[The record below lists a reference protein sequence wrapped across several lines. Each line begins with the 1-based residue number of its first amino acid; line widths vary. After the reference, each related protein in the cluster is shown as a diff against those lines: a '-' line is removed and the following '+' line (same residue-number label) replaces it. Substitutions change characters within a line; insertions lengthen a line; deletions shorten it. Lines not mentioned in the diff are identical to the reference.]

1 MRSATPE
8 EIAAQRESWGRGER
22 AMGESVVDRELE
34 IRVLGTYPRVV
45 VEDQQILLKLFDPEK
60 GVDRV
65 LCVLS
70 PVRAHL
76 MSLDLSKA
84 ALLGQK

>member
-1 MRSATPE
+1 MLPE
-8 EIAAQRESWGRGER
+8 E
-22 AMGESVVDRELE
+22 ELE
-34 IRVLGTYPRVV
+34 IRALGTFPRVV
-45 VEDQQILLKLFDPEK
+45 VEDGQIFFKLFDPEK
-60 GVDRV
+60 GADRV
-65 LCVLS
+65 LCILS

>member
-1 MRSATPE
+1 MPD
-8 EIAAQRESWGRGER
+8 
-22 AMGESVVDRELE
+22 MLDELE
-34 IRVLGTYPRVV
+34 IRAEGTYPRAV
-45 VEDQQILLKLFDPEK
+45 VEDGKILLKLFDPKK
-60 GVDRV
+60 GADRV
-65 LCVLS
+65 LCVIS

>member
-8 EIAAQRESWGRGER
+8 EMAIQRAGWARS
-22 AMGESVVDRELE
+22 AVTDRELE
-34 IRVLGTYPRVV
+34 IRALGTYPRVV
-45 VEDQQILLKLFDPEK
+45 VEEGTILLKLFDPEK
-60 GVDRV
+60 GTDRV
-65 LCVLS
+65 LCILS

>member
-1 MRSATPE
+1 MH
-8 EIAAQRESWGRGER
+8 
-22 AMGESVVDRELE
+22 DELE
-34 IRVLGTYPRVV
+34 IRAEGTYPRVV

-60 GVDRV
+60 GTDRI

-84 ALLGQK
+84 ALLGQR